1 MMIKRV
7 ALAGVL
13 AAGLGAGVADAADD
27 EVINSINE
35 GTDFYNN
42 GEYAEAVT
50 SLNYAVQLIQQKKGD
65 VLKQLLPQPLDGW
78 TAQDAESQSAGA
90 AMFGGGITAERQ
102 YRKGDSRMTV
112 RIITDSPMMQGI
124 MMMFSNPMFATSD
137 GGRLERIGKQKAIV
151 KYDESGKSGDL
162 QMVVN
167 NRFLVTVEGNNVTR
181 DELLA
186 YAGAIDMKKLS
197 GMP

>member
-1 MMIKRV
+1 MLKRMLV
-7 ALAGVL
+7 AGMLTVGPVAV
-13 AAGLGAGVADAADD
+13 AAAAED
-27 EVINSINE
+27 EVLTSINE

-65 VLKQLLPQPLDGW
+65 VLKQILPAPLDGW
-78 TAQDAESQSAGA
+78 EAQDADSQAAGA
-90 AMFGGGITAERQ
+90 GMFGGGVTAERR
-102 YRKGDSRMTV
+102 YRKGDSEITIRM
-112 RIITDSPMMQGI
+112 ITDSPMMQGV

-151 KYDESGKSGDL
+151 KYDESRKSGDL

-167 NRFLVTVEGNNVTR
+167 NRFLVSVEGDDVAR
-181 DELLA
+181 DDILA
-186 YAGAIDMKKLS
+186 YAAAIDVKKLAEL
-197 GMP
+197 P